1 MLTKNYEIGHLFMN
15 VLITGGAGFIGQR
28 LCNALLAQGARVCIL
43 DNFNPQIHA
52 TDSLPESFNGK
63 VELIKADVRNRDAL
77 RRALSDVEIVVH
89 LAAETGTGQ
98 SMYEI
103 DRYFGVNV
111 QGTATLL
118 DLLQNDDCGKL
129 VRSIVVASS
138 RAVYG
143 EGAYQCA
150 RHGLVSPDQ
159 RSRER
164 MAGGFFEPVCPDCG
178 SAVSLVP
185 TPESASF
192 RPMSMYGLTKQ
203 VQEQAVLLFART
215 RGVNGFGLRYQ
226 NVFGPGQSLKNPY
239 TGILAVFSNLARQN
253 QAIEIYEDGLE
264 SRDFVYIDDVVEAT
278 MRSINYPGQFVG
290 ALNVGSGQAT
300 SVMTVA
306 EEIKSFFGS
315 NSPIEVT
322 GSFRVGDIRHNVA
335 DIAKLEQVLC
345 FSPKVS
351 FQLGL
356 ANFLGW
362 AAEQAPEDKAAYL
375 RSVSE
380 LAARGLMGKTSTQ

>member
-1 MLTKNYEIGHLFMN
+1 MN

-28 LCNALLAQGARVCIL
+28 LACSLLLEGKRVRIL
-43 DNFNPQIHA
+43 DNFSPQIHA

-63 VELIKADVRNRDAL
+63 VELIKADVRDRDAL
-77 RRALSDVEIVVH
+77 KRALSDVETVVH

-103 DRYFGVNV
+103 DRYFSVNV

-118 DLLQNDDCGKL
+118 DLLQNDDSGKS
-129 VRSIVVASS
+129 VRSLVVASS

-150 RHGLVSPDQ
+150 AHGMVFPEQ
-159 RSRER
+159 RGRER
-164 MAGGFFEPVCPDCG
+164 MSGGEFEPLCPACG
-178 SAVSLVP
+178 APMSLLP
-185 TPESASF
+185 TPESAPF
-192 RPMSMYGLTKQ
+192 MPMSMYGLTKQ

-215 RGVNGFGLRYQ
+215 HCINGFGLRYQ
-226 NVFGPGQSLKNPY
+226 NVYGPGQSLKNPY

-253 QAIEIYEDGLE
+253 HGIEIYEDGLE

-278 MRSINYPGQFVG
+278 MRSINYTGQFVG

-306 EEIKSFFGS
+306 QEIKAYFDSS
-315 NSPIEVT
+315 SSIKVT
-322 GSFRVGDIRHNVA
+322 GAFRMGDIRHNIA
-335 DIAKLEQVLC
+335 DVSKLEQVLG
-345 FSPKVS
+345 FVPGVPFK
-351 FQLGL
+351 QGL
-356 ANFLGW
+356 VNFLGW
-362 AAEQAPEDKAAYL
+362 AAGQEPEDKSAYL
-375 RSVSE
+375 RSVIE
-380 LAARGLMGKTSTQ
+380 LAARGLMGTTTAQ